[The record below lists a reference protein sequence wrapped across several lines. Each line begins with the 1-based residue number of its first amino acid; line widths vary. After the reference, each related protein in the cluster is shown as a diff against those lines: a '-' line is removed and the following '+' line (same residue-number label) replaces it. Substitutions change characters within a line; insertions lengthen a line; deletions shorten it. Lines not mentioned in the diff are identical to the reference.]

1 MKNLP
6 AVSIYNITKQHGVLM
21 NALQAFICLFGM
33 CTDDNSSTQTI
44 IIRGESA
51 YVQGFPEFKVSLNDY
66 KGSNEVLT
74 IKCKLQDD
82 YSQKCEN
89 GITFKLKG
97 T

>member
-1 MKNLP
+1 MG
-6 AVSIYNITKQHGVLM
+6 I
-21 NALQAFICLFGM
+21 QAFICLFGM

-44 IIRGESA
+44 VIRGESA

-66 KGSNEVLT
+66 KGNTQSEVLQV
-74 IKCKLQDD
+74 KCTLQNDFTT
-82 YSQKCEN
+82 KCEN

>member
-1 MKNLP
+1 
-6 AVSIYNITKQHGVLM
+6 M
-21 NALQAFICLFGM
+21 NALQAFICVFGF
-33 CTDDNSSTQTI
+33 CQDENVSNQTI

-66 KGSNEVLT
+66 KGNTQSEVLQV
-74 IKCKLQDD
+74 KCTLQND